1 MWGFPI
7 SIATGDA
14 TGYPSSSRPKR
25 ALEGPAS
32 HGPRP
37 EPLRPLHAG
46 RSAEAPRP
54 PPARA
59 ARATRRGSGVRPR
72 PRIEPDPAAAR
83 RAIGA
88 RDVAEGAG
96 PAFPN
101 AASGTARAIAS
112 VRPPSATRRRFQRYQ
127 APARRVPAVSG
138 LCLLRAACV
147 KRTITRQERTLNAA
161 SVRAGTWRFSLAS
174 PLSLPNPR
182 RLALTGSRCYIRP
195 GDVQR
200 RCPFLARPSEAR

>member
-32 HGPRP
+32 RGPRP

-54 PPARA
+54 PLARPVP
-59 ARATRRGSGVRPR
+59 RGGGQGSGPGRASNR
-72 PRIEPDPAAAR
+72 TPAPAR

-101 AASGTARAIAS
+101 AASGAARAIAG
-112 VRPPSATRRRFQRYQ
+112 VRAPSATRRHFQRYQ
-127 APARRVPAVSG
+127 APARRVTAVSG
-138 LCLLRAACV
+138 LCLLRAAGV
-147 KRTITRQERTLNAA
+147 KRTITRRERTLNAA
-161 SVRAGTWRFSLAS
+161 SVRAGTWRFSQAS

-182 RLALTGSRCYIRP
+182 RLALTGSRCYIGP

-200 RCPFLARPSEAR
+200 RCPFVARPGGAR